1 MENNDLLDTKW
12 IDNFEKIDSSYNMFY
27 LDDVIY
33 IKVTCIYIN
42 KKNEINKIQQENRLL
57 NIPNCLS
64 REEFISIFKKYSK
77 KTYSI
82 FSILKYNFDVDPT
95 DINSF
100 LKNKTDNSKFINKI
114 NHLNDITWNKTISMF
129 QDINELFLF
138 FREKNNT
145 SNNTTKKIY
154 IRNKNIGR

>member
-1 MENNDLLDTKW
+1 M
-12 IDNFEKIDSSYNMFY
+12 
-27 LDDVIY
+27 
-33 IKVTCIYIN
+33 
-42 KKNEINKIQQENRLL
+42 
-57 NIPNCLS
+57 
-64 REEFISIFKKYSK
+64 
-77 KTYSI
+77 
-82 FSILKYNFDVDPT
+82 KYNFDVDPT

-145 SNNTTKKIY
+145 SNNTTKK
-154 IRNKNIGR
+154 NIHT

>member
-64 REEFISIFKKYSK
+64 REEFIFY
-77 KTYSI
+77 
-82 FSILKYNFDVDPT
+82 F
-95 DINSF
+95 
-100 LKNKTDNSKFINKI
+100 
-114 NHLNDITWNKTISMF
+114 
-129 QDINELFLF
+129 
-138 FREKNNT
+138 
-145 SNNTTKKIY
+145 
-154 IRNKNIGR
+154 

>member
-1 MENNDLLDTKW
+1 M
-12 IDNFEKIDSSYNMFY
+12 
-27 LDDVIY
+27 
-33 IKVTCIYIN
+33 
-42 KKNEINKIQQENRLL
+42 KNLFLFLK
-57 NIPNCLS
+57 NIL
-64 REEFISIFKKYSK
+64 K